1 MDFYKLDFIA
11 RMLMV
16 LNSSVNFVV
25 YCSVSTPFKVGSDSE
40 STYDNDRGERERE
53 REKKV
58 WEESDVSVSHGKLE
72 YTKNDIIFIPG
83 QDP

>member
-40 STYDNDRGERERE
+40 STYDNDRGERE
-53 REKKV
+53 V
-58 WEESDVSVSHGKLE
+58 WEESDVGVSHGKLE

>member
-25 YCSVSTPFKVGSDSE
+25 YCSVSTPFKVPSRQMTKRKVIRSCVCVWG
-40 STYDNDRGERERE
+40 GEGVRSF
-53 REKKV
+53 V
-58 WEESDVSVSHGKLE
+58 G
-72 YTKNDIIFIPG
+72 TGG
-83 QDP
+83 Q